1 MHFLPLLLGGV
12 SATFAQLNSESRPWR
27 DRCSTASTAG
37 AREAEFRSMRVKL
50 ATAAHS
56 RPESVA
62 LRAYRNRSLNVKGL
76 QPPVAYVNKGQT
88 ASPELD
94 AMLRLDSGRP
104 VWDSAFVSAMRRRAR
119 AGNSLSPAAYPHAAE
134 DLSRACAQFVTGQHR
149 SSALRFAVASS
160 LSPWVELTLMRD
172 CGATNITTLEF
183 NEPIISDAKLSR
195 SVSSLAVAALPSLYA
210 QQGPLFDVIVSFSG
224 IEHDGLGRYGDP
236 LNIDGDLAATAE
248 LRCLLR
254 PGGLLLLGVPT
265 HCREDDG
272 TIHQPR
278 YMARVYGPQ
287 RLPRLLAGFEL
298 LGWAWQG
305 QLVPGGL
312 EAAAAFLPHNL
323 SNASTSAMRSWLS
336 FWYDIK
342 RSVSRRPWMHQ
353 PLLVLTPSTHATA
366 EQPAP
371 TGSQCHGR
379 SLSSHAQIKI
389 DLPIHLV

>member
-1 MHFLPLLLGGV
+1 M
-12 SATFAQLNSESRPWR
+12 
-27 DRCSTASTAG
+27 
-37 AREAEFRSMRVKL
+37 
-50 ATAAHS
+50 
-56 RPESVA
+56 
-62 LRAYRNRSLNVKGL
+62 
-76 QPPVAYVNKGQT
+76 
-88 ASPELD
+88 
-94 AMLRLDSGRP
+94 
-104 VWDSAFVSAMRRRAR
+104 
-119 AGNSLSPAAYPHAAE
+119 
-134 DLSRACAQFVTGQHR
+134 
-149 SSALRFAVASS
+149 
-160 LSPWVELTLMRD
+160 
-172 CGATNITTLEF
+172 TTLEF

-210 QQGPLFDVIVSFSG
+210 QHRRGDLVV
-224 IEHDGLGRYGDP
+224 LNGRYGDP
-236 LNIDGDLAATAE
+236 LNIDGNLAATAE

-254 PGGLLLLGVPT
+254 PGGLLFLGVPT

-312 EAAAAFLPHNL
+312 EAAAAFLPDNL
-323 SNASTSAMRSWLS
+323 SKASTSAMRSWLS

-342 RSVSRRPWMHQ
+342 RSVSRRLWMHQ

-371 TGSQCHGR
+371 TESQCHVVQR
-379 SLSSHAQIKI
+379 SRLFKTKIVHPGGVAIAAPLPALALS
-389 DLPIHLV
+389 LPMAGHGQREELHSLKGATVYPIATPILR

>member
-1 MHFLPLLLGGV
+1 MTQDTTLASRLMHFLPLLLGGV
-12 SATFAQLNSESRPWR
+12 SATFAQLNSENRPWR

-134 DLSRACAQFVTGQHR
+134 DLSRACAQFVTGRHR

-272 TIHQPR
+272 TIH
-278 YMARVYGPQ
+278 
-287 RLPRLLAGFEL
+287 
-298 LGWAWQG
+298 
-305 QLVPGGL
+305 
-312 EAAAAFLPHNL
+312 PHINL
-323 SNASTSAMRSWLS
+323 SKASTSATRSWLS